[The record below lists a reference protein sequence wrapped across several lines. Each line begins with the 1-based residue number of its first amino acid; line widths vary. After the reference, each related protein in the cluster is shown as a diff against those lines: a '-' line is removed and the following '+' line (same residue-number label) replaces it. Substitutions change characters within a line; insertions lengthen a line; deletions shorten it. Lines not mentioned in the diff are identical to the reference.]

1 MNNLTSED
9 IINSLPNY
17 LDLSGF
23 YNQNN
28 YYFEYGLISENTTHD
43 DLRNVSRET
52 LLLIKDYYESFM

>member
-1 MNNLTSED
+1 MKEETSEN
-9 IINSLPNY
+9 IIKSLPKQ

-23 YNQNN
+23 YNKNN
-28 YYFEYGLISENTTHD
+28 YDFEYGLISENTTHD